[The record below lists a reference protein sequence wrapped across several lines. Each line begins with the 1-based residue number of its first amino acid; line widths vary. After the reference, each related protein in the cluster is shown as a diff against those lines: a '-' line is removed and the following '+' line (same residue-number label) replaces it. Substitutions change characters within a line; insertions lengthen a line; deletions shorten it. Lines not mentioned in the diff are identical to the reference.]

1 MATPGAADFAA
12 GVKAYD
18 RGDYAAA
25 FEAWSPLAQNDDP
38 AAQRNIG
45 HLYRFGLGVGQD
57 FERAAFWYREAA
69 EMGLPGAQANLAMM
83 YLRGQGLNADARK
96 AAQWFSQAAVQG
108 HAISQYNLGL
118 LYLKGHGLP
127 RDEARAMGWFRL
139 AAKRGHA
146 QALEALSKLVLDSA
160 LITGPSPPPGWR
172 PPSGSAQERKA
183 AARPET
189 AAEAKKEAPAET
201 EAKQAA
207 PAAAR
212 RGQPKP
218 GGETASINSLD
229 TAYTVLSNAFRGD
242 FSIPAKPR
250 RTEAGEDRTVKAR
263 AEPPPALEEEPTPL
277 TTPTPKS
284 ESKSGDLRPATDNHE
299 RGAVGQGRFSR
310 AIVAYRGGD
319 YEAARRRLLPLA
331 RAGMVDAQYHLGRLY
346 NRPDFASA
354 DRVEAY
360 VWLTLAA
367 EQGHPQAESA
377 KSGLMEKMDVGER
390 QRARVLLNAR
400 RGDRRL
406 KRPSL

>member
-1 MATPGAADFAA
+1 VATPGAADFVA

-83 YLRGQGLNADARK
+83 YLRGQGLIADARQ

-127 RDEARAMGWFRL
+127 RDEARAMGWFHL
-139 AAKRGHA
+139 AAKGGHI
-146 QALEALSKLVLDSA
+146 QALEALSKLVLGSA
-160 LITGPSPPPGWR
+160 LLPGPSTPPGWR
-172 PPSGSAQERKA
+172 PPSGSPQEGKA

-201 EAKQAA
+201 ETKQAA

-218 GGETASINSLD
+218 GGETASIDSLD

-250 RTEAGEDRTVKAR
+250 PTEAGEDRTVKAP
-263 AEPPPALEEEPTPL
+263 AEPPPVPKEEPTP
-277 TTPTPKS
+277 PTPKS
-284 ESKSGDLRPATDNHE
+284 ASKSDGLRPATDDHE
-299 RGAVGQGRFSR
+299 RGAAGQGRFSR

-367 EQGHPQAESA
+367 EQGHPQAKSA

-400 RGDRRL
+400 RGDHGS
-406 KRPSL
+406 KRPRL